1 MNCEILRHAQS
12 VRAQCRRFLTRSDK
26 RHSWLV
32 FPSVALLLSSRAISD
47 LCSSCYCINA
57 IQFWVIKATYALL
70 RISRH
75 YAFLTLVKCS
85 GEQTALAPRE
95 PLYIR
100 HLRLMASNDPSNAV
114 EGKRYLYHGS
124 PFISDI
130 VTFVLLSFLFST
142 KLSYASIVTLSSF
155 IWPGWT
161 CLYYFGNISPVT
173 YGHLTQ
179 RLASYFVTAQVR
191 RK

>member
-1 MNCEILRHAQS
+1 MHRASGLNAVDFLLGLIKGILGSCFQALRCYCHHA
-12 VRAQCRRFLTRSDK
+12 RFLICAVRVTASMRFNSGSLKLLTRYCAYRVTMLS
-26 RHSWLV
+26 
-32 FPSVALLLSSRAISD
+32 LL
-47 LCSSCYCINA
+47 C
-57 IQFWVIKATYALL
+57 
-70 RISRH
+70 
-75 YAFLTLVKCS
+75 
-85 GEQTALAPRE
+85 
-95 PLYIR
+95 
-100 HLRLMASNDPSNAV
+100 SNAV

-130 VTFVLLSFLFST
+130 FTFVLLSFLFST

>member
-1 MNCEILRHAQS
+1 MHRALGLNAVDFLLGLIKGILGSCFQALRCHCHHA
-12 VRAQCRRFLTRSDK
+12 RFLICAVRVTASIR
-26 RHSWLV
+26 
-32 FPSVALLLSSRAISD
+32 
-47 LCSSCYCINA
+47 
-57 IQFWVIKATYALL
+57 FWVINATYALL

-75 YAFLTLVKCS
+75 YGFLTLVKCS
-85 GEQTALAPRE
+85 GGQTALAPRE

-100 HLRLMASNDPSNAV
+100 HLRLMASNDPLNAV

-179 RLASYFVTAQVR
+179 RLVSYFVTAQVR